1 MFSIQPS
8 FAIPFLNF
16 VHRFSPEQRQRAK
29 NFRGKFQAYSHP
41 QTFCRRYYIHS
52 ETSVELSPSF
62 KSYYAAL
69 KINQLSLKR

>member
-1 MFSIQPS
+1 MFSTQPS

-29 NFRGKFQAYSHP
+29 TSEGSFKLTVIP
-41 QTFCRRYYIHS
+41 KTFCQRYYIHS
-52 ETSVELSPSF
+52 KKSVELSPSF

-69 KINQLSLKR
+69 KINQLSLER